1 MTSQEIEASCARAR
15 CAFSAVLCPSTAR
28 SIPAMA
34 AVPASSQDIDAVVIT
49 ETEFA
54 QRLEAMAVTVSD
66 MGEESMS
73 WVMFCRA
80 HETSVT
86 LSRNLHEFQYQ
97 CIIRYS
103 VLDDMLQ
110 GFDQALGQNRQSIL
124 SLAQSFVDDLQNQYV
139 VLQPVVQSVIDG
151 ASGSNSDQPEEQ

>member
-1 MTSQEIEASCARAR
+1 M
-15 CAFSAVLCPSTAR
+15 
-28 SIPAMA
+28 
-34 AVPASSQDIDAVVIT
+34 SSQQTLQAIVVDSDSDQADDAVSIT

-110 GFDQALGQNRQSIL
+110 GFDQALGQNRQSIM
-124 SLAQSFVDDLQNQYV
+124 SVAQSFVDELQNQYV
-139 VLQPVVQSVIDG
+139 VLQPVVQSVIDR
-151 ASGSNSDQPEEQ
+151 ASGSDSDQPEEQ

>member
-1 MTSQEIEASCARAR
+1 M
-15 CAFSAVLCPSTAR
+15 
-28 SIPAMA
+28 
-34 AVPASSQDIDAVVIT
+34 SSQQTLQAIVVDSDSDQADDAVSIT

-110 GFDQALGQNRQSIL
+110 GFDQALGQNRQSIM
-124 SLAQSFVDDLQNQYV
+124 SVAQSFVDELQNQYV